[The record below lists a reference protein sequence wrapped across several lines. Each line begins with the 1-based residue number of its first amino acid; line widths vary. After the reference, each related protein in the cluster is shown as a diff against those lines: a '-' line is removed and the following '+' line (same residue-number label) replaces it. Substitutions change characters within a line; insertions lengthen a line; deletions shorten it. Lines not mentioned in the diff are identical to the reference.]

1 MRSIL
6 ITGGCGFIDPQITQ
20 TRLPLPRPPRV
31 AKHCGQGGTSGQVTQ
46 ENELAAKK
54 RKKGRNLIRRLRRLH
69 GLMMRDQKTYAII
82 GAAMEVQSA
91 D

>member
-1 MRSIL
+1 MN
-6 ITGGCGFIDPQITQ
+6 PQITQ
-20 TRLPLPRPPRV
+20 IDADYKKEEKSVYPHP
-31 AKHCGQGGTSGQVTQ
+31 GGMAFGFHGAGITQ

-54 RKKGRNLIRRLRRLH
+54 RKKGRNLIRRLRRVH